1 MLLHGVLHHHIPD
14 DSDLSEL
21 TTANSTLMYKLQN
34 KLSKLL
40 TRNVIQLPSVKEILY
55 ESGCLTEEEIAN
67 SEASKDTQQ
76 SQYITA
82 VLQSKNLATFRNLLE
97 FLVSRKDQDASQKLL
112 LIFSD
117 GLSKGE
123 EV

>member
-1 MLLHGVLHHHIPD
+1 MA
-14 DSDLSEL
+14 DS
-21 TTANSTLMYKLQN
+21 K
-34 KLSKLL
+34 
-40 TRNVIQLPSVKEILY
+40 
-55 ESGCLTEEEIAN
+55 
-67 SEASKDTQQ
+67 ASKDTQQ

-82 VLQSKNLATFRNLLE
+82 LLQSENLATFRNLLE

-123 EV
+123 DMYRMYVVGM